1 MVEEEE
7 KLGPAIVVALDAIGE
22 ALGSLVRAMRQNGE
36 YLATITDYI
45 ERQQWQEKED
55 TEEEDKDVEMESG
68 DEEVVRGTEGS
79 LESMG

>member
-1 MVEEEE
+1 M
-7 KLGPAIVVALDAIGE
+7 GPAIVVALDAIGE

>member
-1 MVEEEE
+1 VVEEEE